1 MKKLFIVKL
10 LLVPM
15 FGALWGQQV
24 TLPATQTDVTL
35 TNPFGGGTN
44 FSDLR
49 YNYILTSAQLST
61 AGLSVNDVL
70 TSIGFNFSNGAST
83 SYPGLTIAIK
93 HTAANTLSAFDG
105 TGLTTVYSGTYTV
118 PATGWQ
124 QIPFS
129 TTFSWNGTN
138 NLLISICWD
147 RTVTAA
153 GAQVS
158 FNNTGVTGRAVFNQ
172 ATSGTGCTLATVTQ
186 SANVPITRFQYTP
199 GLSPTLLNLAADP
212 TLSTSFAHRRGA
224 SIRPKFT
231 ISSSSSFNAVQIE
244 MNQLANFTGPALVS
258 TINDGTSYNGTTPY
272 DFWTTED
279 LTGDRTYFV
288 RARLSNDGGATWGNW
303 TTQLW
308 PYSYYPATPY
318 EKEGWYFTAQEQFQL
333 GTVNETNYNFLSIQ
347 NNGTSYP
354 DDDFFR
360 VNQGSFDLT
369 VSANGDQYLTEG
381 SSNFSGASNNY
392 ITVGSYYLSGSQRQ
406 DYHGFRFTNFPVPN
420 GANILSSNL
429 RVYSHHTGGE
439 PAPNNSNPLYLE
451 LVGVNQAN
459 ASAWADNTNT
469 ATGGPRWRVR
479 RSITIPWNITASW
492 TDLALMT
499 SPDISSIIEDI
510 VGIPGYV
517 DGNAIAVIVDYTGG
531 AHSSQNR
538 HRYFSTGRRNTIY
551 RPSIAGTFTNFY
563 NTVRFPNVNR
573 AIYGPDAAAW
583 DELRVTDNTVGC
595 GTCYVEYRI
604 HDAGTNAVLAGPFL
618 RPSGMSGAQYFDISG
633 VSASTIYV
641 TTRVYRNN
649 SPTVDDIWLTVSDV
663 SPLPVEW
670 STVEAECTSNGVE
683 VRWSIASEQN
693 NDYFTAEKSTDGLV
707 WEDICQISGSGNSN
721 TTKSYNCLDSDLR
734 TELSY
739 YRVRQTDFDG
749 KSKSSQIITVRC
761 EVANE
766 FTIIPNPN
774 SGQFTLSG
782 GRNGMTAVIFDPVGR
797 KINETK
803 LSSNFTD
810 FDLNGSSQGVYL
822 IQINEENK
830 TTTLRIV
837 IQ

>member
-1 MKKLFIVKL
+1 MKTSICAIRINRYLILFFL
-10 LLVPM
+10 LFLAP
-15 FGALWGQQV
+15 ALYGQINYTQDFNGCNAANCGGW
-24 TLPATQTDVTL
+24 TIASGWQPSITATTGDGYTPCTNSSAKSNIYGSSTTTTL
-35 TNPFGGGTN
+35 TSNASLGTSTGN
-44 FSDLR
+44 LATFSF
-49 YNYILTSAQLST
+49 NYKCVDYST
-61 AGLSVNDVL
+61 
-70 TSIGFNFSNGAST
+70 GA
-83 SYPGLTIAIK
+83 A
-93 HTAANTLSAFDG
+93 TAANSCTFTVAWSPDG
-105 TGLTTVYSGTYTV
+105 TTWNTIGSFQNISTSTCIASPVFTFTPPVGL
-118 PATGWQ
+118 A
-124 QIPFS
+124 IRMR
-129 TTFSWNGTN
+129 
-138 NLLISICWD
+138 I
-147 RTVTAA
+147 TANRSA
-153 GAQVS
+153 GD
-158 FNNTGVTGRAVFNQ
+158 FWAVMDDI
-172 ATSGTGCTLATVTQ
+172 TLTQ
-186 SANVPITRFQYTP
+186 PITPT
-199 GLSPTLLNLAADP
+199 PTLLNLSADP

-224 SIRPKFT
+224 SINPKFT

-244 MNQLANFTGPALVS
+244 MNQLANFSGPALVS
-258 TINDGTSYNGTTPY
+258 TINDGTNYNAATPY

-288 RARLSNDGGATWGNW
+288 RARVSNNGGSTWGSW

-333 GTVNETNYNFLSIQ
+333 GTVNETNYNFISIQ
-347 NNGTSYP
+347 NNSTAYP

-360 VNQGSFDLT
+360 LEQGSFDLT
-369 VSANGDQYLTEG
+369 VSTNGDQYLTEA
-381 SSNFSGASNNY
+381 SNNYSGASSNY
-392 ITVGSYYLSGSQRQ
+392 ITVGSYYLSGSPRQ
-406 DYHGFRFTNFPVPN
+406 DYHGFRFTDFPVPN

-439 PAPNNSNPLYLE
+439 PGPNNSNPLYLE

-459 ASAWADNTNT
+459 ANAWADNTNT

-479 RSITIPWNITASW
+479 RSITTPWNITASW

-531 AHSSQNR
+531 AHSSLNR
-538 HRYFSTGRRNTIY
+538 HRYFTTGRRNVIY
-551 RPSIAGTFTNFY
+551 RPSIFGTFTNFY

-573 AIYGPDAAAW
+573 VIYGPDATAW

-633 VSASTIYV
+633 VAASTIYV

-649 SPTVDDIWLTVSDV
+649 SPTVDDIWLTVSDI

-670 STVEAECTSNGVE
+670 SAIQAECTTNGVE
-683 VRWSIASEQN
+683 LRWSTASEQN
-693 NDYFTAEKSTDGLV
+693 NDYFTVEKTTDGLSWNEV
-707 WEDICQISGSGNSN
+707 CQVSGSGNSN
-721 TTKSYNCLDSDLR
+721 TTQSYSCLDNNQRED
-734 TELSY
+734 LSY
-739 YRVRQTDFDG
+739 YRVRQTDYDG
-749 KSKSSQIITVRC
+749 NSKFSQIITVRC
-761 EVANE
+761 TEANE
-766 FTIIPNPN
+766 FAVIPNPN
-774 SGQFTLSG
+774 SGEFTLTG
-782 GRNGMTAVIFDPVGR
+782 GKSGMTATIFDPVGR
-797 KINETK
+797 KINEVK
-803 LSSNFTD
+803 LTSHFTH
-810 FDLNGSSQGVYL
+810 FNLEGSSQGVYL
-822 IQINEENK
+822 IQIREEHN